1 MSWRCLRE
9 VSGKN
14 FCHKRDDQKVWCKK
28 MRVFVRL
35 RMRSIRVLLFGL
47 MQRCDDVVD
56 VCGWK
61 IDGCSMDCVV
71 RKKKKLCLGG
81 NRREEREER
90 GGGRG

>member
-1 MSWRCLRE
+1 
-9 VSGKN
+9 
-14 FCHKRDDQKVWCKK
+14 